1 MSVADFAKTAAVM
14 ARLLE
19 VCSDSLRAAPLT
31 APLRLV
37 RTLSKFASV
46 VSFCTCVIYH
56 GCHVCISVQTN
67 CMGTHNVDGAKRN
80 TKRVV
85 HKLRFPHTRRIAGP
99 GDCDSVFR
107 TTEVRGGTST
117 SKVPDTFRFTNC
129 KYQP

>member
-1 MSVADFAKTAAVM
+1 MSIADFAKTAAVM

-56 GCHVCISVQTN
+56 GCHVCSLYQCRPTAWGLTMLMELKGVQRESSTN
-67 CMGTHNVDGAKRN
+67 
-80 TKRVV
+80 
-85 HKLRFPHTRRIAGP
+85 
-99 GDCDSVFR
+99 
-107 TTEVRGGTST
+107 
-117 SKVPDTFRFTNC
+117 
-129 KYQP
+129 

>member
-1 MSVADFAKTAAVM
+1 MLTVGLMSVADFAKTAAVM

-56 GCHVCISVQTN
+56 GCHVHVYQCRPTAWRLTMLMELKGVQRESSAN
-67 CMGTHNVDGAKRN
+67 
-80 TKRVV
+80 
-85 HKLRFPHTRRIAGP
+85 
-99 GDCDSVFR
+99 
-107 TTEVRGGTST
+107 
-117 SKVPDTFRFTNC
+117 
-129 KYQP
+129 